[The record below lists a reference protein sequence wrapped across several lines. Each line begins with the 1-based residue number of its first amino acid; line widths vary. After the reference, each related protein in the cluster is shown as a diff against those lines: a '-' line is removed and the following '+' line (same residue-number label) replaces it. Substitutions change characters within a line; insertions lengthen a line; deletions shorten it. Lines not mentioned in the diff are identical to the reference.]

1 MAERARRPGD
11 VKDSVQHQFGQAA
24 ANYGTSEVHARGV
37 DLEKL
42 VLEAA
47 LTGKE
52 VVLDAGCGAGHAS
65 LALAPFAGKVIA
77 VDLTEPM
84 LDQARQ
90 LAADRKLS
98 NVDFRQGD
106 VERLPFDNGAFDL
119 VVSRYSAHH
128 WPSPQNAL
136 REFRRVLRPSGAL
149 LLADVVSFDDFTAD
163 THLQAIELLRDPS
176 HVRDHA
182 PGQWMTMLTVAG
194 FQGEVAY
201 RWELRL
207 EFRSWVE
214 RMNTPLPAVAMIQQV
229 LGGAPA
235 EVRRA
240 LKVEPDH
247 SFTVRC
253 AILRGT
259 INET

>member
-1 MAERARRPGD
+1 MADRAGRPGD
-11 VKDSVQHQFGQAA
+11 VKASVQQQFGQVA
-24 ANYGTSEVHARGV
+24 ANYSASEVHARGV

-42 VLEAA
+42 VHVAA
-47 LTGKE
+47 LTGAE
-52 VVLDAGCGAGHAS
+52 VVLDAGCGAGHAT
-65 LALAPFAGKVIA
+65 LALAPFAAQVIA

-84 LDQARQ
+84 LEQARQ
-90 LAADRKLS
+90 LAAPRRLT
-98 NVDFRQGD
+98 NVEFRRGD
-106 VERLPFDNGAFDL
+106 VERLPFDSGAFDR
-119 VVSRYSAHH
+119 VISRYSAHH
-128 WPSPQNAL
+128 WPNPQNAL
-136 REFRRVLRPSGAL
+136 REFRRILRPAGNL

-182 PGQWMTMLTVAG
+182 PGQWMTLLTVAG
-194 FQGEVAY
+194 FQAEIAY

-207 EFRSWVE
+207 DFQSWVE
-214 RMNTPLPAVAMIQQV
+214 RMNTPATAVAAIRQ
-229 LGGAPA
+229 LLDGAPD

-240 LKVEPDH
+240 LKVEADH

-259 INET
+259 IDGM